1 MPNSVTDLFA
11 DIDKT
16 AWCNGETHVTMSVT
30 AVSDHGEATVLLPD
44 VNKLNIQLIG
54 PVTLNVTKLM
64 TFIQQESL
72 KLDEKAQEHLQKQKD
87 EDVVV
92 RCSAFYYEGAGPD
105 PGAVST
111 VLMMFS
117 IEAKGDGDIV
127 SGFFPADGGPHKA
140 LVKFRDVLSLKRIA
154 LRVFRCPDQAK
165 FAQLQA
171 YAALLQP
178 KSPALPPVAPA
189 QASPPAPD
197 VK

>member
-30 AVSDHGEATVLLPD
+30 AVSDHAEATVLLPD

-54 PVTLNVTKLM
+54 PVTLNVTKLIK
-64 TFIQQESL
+64 FIQDENL
-72 KLDEKAQEHLQKQKD
+72 TLDKEAKEHLQQQKE

-92 RCSAFYYEGAGPD
+92 RCSAFYYEGAD
-105 PGAVST
+105 PGANKAST

-117 IEAKGDGDIV
+117 IEAKGEGDIV
-127 SGFFPADGGPHKA
+127 SGFFPPGGAHDA
-140 LVKFRDVLSLKRIA
+140 LVKFREVLSLKRIT

-165 FAQLQA
+165 FAHLQT
-171 YAALLQP
+171 YVALLQP

-189 QASPPAPD
+189 QASPPEPV